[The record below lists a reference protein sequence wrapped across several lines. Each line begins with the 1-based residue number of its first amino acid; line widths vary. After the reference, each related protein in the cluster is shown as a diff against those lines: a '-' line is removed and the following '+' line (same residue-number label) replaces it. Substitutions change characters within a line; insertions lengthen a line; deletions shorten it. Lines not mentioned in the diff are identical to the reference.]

1 MKLTD
6 DKRAELVEWTKIC
19 GGYRMPDMVVELL
32 ESEQAAWQEVDRL
45 KDTLNKLSSLTE
57 DRYKKLQLF
66 EELRADAVQL
76 REENEQLKEKS
87 DQAFKIMMSA
97 TSDNER
103 LRQEIERLKSQ
114 LDDAVS
120 MLLHAKELYGLEM
133 WGETLRYEEV
143 KLEQAIQR
151 IKGEGTSGV

>member
-45 KDTLNKLSSLTE
+45 
-57 DRYKKLQLF
+57 
-66 EELRADAVQL
+66 
-76 REENEQLKEKS
+76 REEN
-87 DQAFKIMMSA
+87 
-97 TSDNER
+97 
-103 LRQEIERLKSQ
+103 ERLKSQ

-151 IKGEGTSGV
+151 IKGEGTE